1 MTGGILCH
9 NYLHLK
15 MCGRKTL
22 TKGKIEIIKDLSI
35 RIWDDSIEYEPSY
48 NIAPTAMVP
57 VMLYDKQR
65 IVKLMQWGLI
75 PKWAKDLKSLP
86 IFINARA
93 ETVAEKPAFGDL
105 VATQRC
111 VVISDGYYEW
121 RRTESGKLPYY
132 IKKPDHAILPMAGLW
147 SEWFGSDGQPKHTYT
162 VITTAASE
170 HLVYVHHRMPVI
182 LDSENLNTWLDNNR
196 PVEEALSLLKP
207 FEKKMLAY
215 PVSAFVNNVRNNSP
229 QCIEKAAEPPSTLF
243 N

>member
-1 MTGGILCH
+1 M
-9 NYLHLK
+9 
-15 MCGRKTL
+15 
-22 TKGKIEIIKDLSI
+22 EIIEDLSI

-48 NIAPTAMVP
+48 NITPTEMVP

-65 IVKLMQWGLI
+65 IVKLMLWGLI
-75 PKWAKDLKSLP
+75 PKWAKDPKNLP
-86 IFINARA
+86 MFINARA
-93 ETVAEKPAFGDL
+93 ETVAEKPAFRDL

-147 SEWFGSDGQPKHTYT
+147 SEWFGPDGQPKHTYT

-170 HLVYVHHRMPVI
+170 QLAYVHHRMPVI
-182 LDSENLNTWLDNNR
+182 LDRENLNTWLDNNR

-229 QCIEKAAEPPSTLF
+229 QCIEKTAEPPSTLF
-243 N
+243 S